1 VANLLDIVEST
12 LHAEGAPLTVAE
24 ITKRILEAKAWTT
37 KGKTPEATF
46 EARLAV
52 DVKDNAEA
60 SRFVRVARRTYA
72 LRVWPGQE
80 PAPAKPKAGL
90 MTYLEAAE
98 KILAASKEHQPLHAK
113 EITERAIASGYLSPS
128 GLTPAATMYVQLM
141 TDVKRRKERG
151 DQPQFWQL
159 PKGRFGLA
167 DWQDAD
173 LVAQVGHHNRETK
186 KKLLAQLHA
195 MKWEDFEDLI
205 GELLVK
211 LGFEEVDVT
220 ERHGDHGVDVR
231 AILVTA
237 GVIRTVSAVQVKRWK
252 ANVQAPTVQAVRG
265 SLGVHEQGLIVTTSD
280 FSDGAREQASR
291 PDAVPV
297 ALMNGED
304 LVSLLVEH
312 EIGVIR
318 HDLDLLELA
327 PTNLAAE

>member
-1 VANLLDIVEST
+1 VANLLDIVEGT
-12 LHAEGAPLTVAE
+12 LAAAGTPLTVAE
-24 ITKRILEAKAWTT
+24 ITARILEAKAWTT
-37 KGKTPEATF
+37 KGKTPGGTV

-52 DVKDNAEA
+52 DVKVHGEA
-60 SRFVRVARRTYA
+60 SRFVRVAPRTYA
-72 LRVWPGQE
+72 LRKWPGQE
-80 PAPAKPKAGL
+80 PAPAKPKAGV
-90 MTYLEAAE
+90 MTYLEAAKE
-98 KILAASKEHQPLHAK
+98 ILAASEEHQPLHAK
-113 EITERAIASGYLSPS
+113 EITERAIAAGFLSPS
-128 GLTPAATMYVQLM
+128 GLTPEATMYVQLM

-167 DWQDAD
+167 VWQDAD

-195 MKWEDFEDLI
+195 MKWQGFEDLI
-205 GELLVK
+205 GVLLVN
-211 LGFEEVDVT
+211 LGFEEVEVT
-220 ERHGDHGVDVR
+220 ERHDHGVDVR

-237 GVIRTVSAVQVKRWK
+237 GVIRTVTAVQVKRWK

-265 SLGVHEQGLIVTTSD
+265 SLSVHEQGLIVTTSD

-297 ALMNGED
+297 ALMNGET

-312 EIGVIR
+312 EIGVVR
-318 HDLDLLELA
+318 HDLDLLELSSTGA
-327 PTNLAAE
+327 AAE

>member
-1 VANLLDIVEST
+1 
-12 LHAEGAPLTVAE
+12 
-24 ITKRILEAKAWTT
+24 
-37 KGKTPEATF
+37 
-46 EARLAV
+46 
-52 DVKDNAEA
+52 
-60 SRFVRVARRTYA
+60 
-72 LRVWPGQE
+72 
-80 PAPAKPKAGL
+80 
-90 MTYLEAAE
+90 MTYLEAA
-98 KILAASKEHQPLHAK
+98 KTILAASEEHKPLHAK
-113 EITERAIASGYLSPS
+113 EITKRAIAAGFLSPS
-128 GLTPAATMYVQLM
+128 GLTPEATMYVQLM

-167 DWQDAD
+167 VWQDAD

-205 GELLVK
+205 GVLLVN
-211 LGFEEVDVT
+211 LGFEEVEVT

-237 GVIRTVSAVQVKRWK
+237 GVIRTVTAVQVKRWT

-265 SLGVHEQGLIVTTSD
+265 SLSVHEQGLIVTTSD

-297 ALMNGED
+297 ALMDGET

-312 EIGVIR
+312 EIGVVR
-318 HDLDLLELA
+318 HDLDLLELSSTGA
-327 PTNLAAE
+327 AAE